1 MVQAGLACPGK
12 AGGAQRLTDIFFFLS
27 LLTFL
32 AMGIGIFK
40 PSPVLPP
47 SRSGAKPTPTR
58 AATVYLVA
66 TLANM
71 VGVIVS
77 KL

>member
-1 MVQAGLACPGK
+1 MK
-12 AGGAQRLTDIFFFLS
+12 EIFFFLS

-32 AMGIGIFK
+32 AMAIGVFK
-40 PSPVLPP
+40 PSLVLPR

-58 AATVYLVA
+58 AVTVYLVA

-77 KL
+77 GL